1 MAGRRVWVATAVVLF
16 VGLLLAAAALWLAL
30 PGIARWAVTRQIE
43 AQTGRE
49 VTMAAFDLDVPR
61 RRIHVAGFRLA
72 FEKTGADGTGRANLA
87 PAVGGLVWGVVWTL
101 PESAWAVLD
110 GFERGYA
117 RREVEALCAGARLR
131 AQTYLALDPADA
143 PLAVSA
149 AYARLVLDGA
159 REHGLPA
166 EHLARI
172 ESLLAARR

>member
-1 MAGRRVWVATAVVLF
+1 MS
-16 VGLLLAAAALWLAL
+16 LAL
-30 PGIARWAVTRQIE
+30 YFAYGSNLGSARMRSRVPE
-43 AQTGRE
+43 ALLRG
-49 VTMAAFDLDVPR
+49 VGC
-61 RRIHVAGFRLA
+61 VAGFRLA